1 MGGSIEPAATVT
13 DKLFRVRVSEDA
25 APTAP
30 FFTRPSIEQ
39 PYYDISN
46 RAWRDRS
53 FAPWPLAAW
62 AEYTFDGLPIRLGQ
76 VVQTLQR
83 VTGPGGIYE
92 PLVVTPAI
100 GVRMESEA
108 RILPLD
114 GSALP
119 VKVTVHAQ
127 AAAEGTVTLNLP
139 DGWHADPAEAHF
151 NMKSTGDTAPLVF
164 SVSTDEAATGVY
176 SVKAIAQSGGRSYE
190 TGWRSIG
197 YAGLLPYNQYL
208 PAELKTR
215 KVDVKLAPGLRV
227 GYVMGP
233 GDLVPDAIEEL
244 GVQPHVLNE
253 AELASGDFSAWNVL
267 VIGIRAYSTRPQL
280 NKVQPRLDEFVRS
293 GGTLIV
299 EYQGETFPAP
309 LPLAMG
315 RVPERVVDERTPVKL
330 LDPANPLL
338 SWPNKITTADFDGW
352 VEERGHSFLDSW
364 DPGYTPLT
372 ETADQGQAPQRGG
385 LLVTHP
391 GKGTYIYVAYAL
403 YRQLPELVPGSYR
416 LLANLLSAGKSAA
429 Q

>member
-13 DKLFRVRVSEDA
+13 DKLFRVRVSDDA
-25 APTAP
+25 ASTAP

-46 RAWRDRS
+46 QAWRDRS

-62 AEYTFDGLPIRLGQ
+62 AEYSFDGLPIRLGQ

-83 VTGPGGIYE
+83 VIGPGGIYE

-114 GSALP
+114 GSTLP
-119 VKVTVHAQ
+119 VKLTVHAQ
-127 AAAEGTVTLNLP
+127 AAAEGTVRLKLP
-139 DGWHADPAEAHF
+139 DGWHAEPAEAHF
-151 NMKSTGDTAPLVF
+151 SLKSAGDSAPLVF
-164 SVSTDEAATGVY
+164 SVTTDGAAAGVY
-176 SVKAIAQSGGRSYE
+176 SIEAIAQSGGRSYE
-190 TGWRSIG
+190 SGWRSVG
-197 YAGLLPYNQYL
+197 YQGLLPYNQYL
-208 PAELKTR
+208 PAVVKTR

-233 GDLVPDAIEEL
+233 GDLVPDAIEQL
-244 GVQPHVLNE
+244 GVQPHVLSD
-253 AELASGDFSAWNVL
+253 AELAAGNFSAFNVL

-280 NKVQPRLDEFVRS
+280 TKVQPQLNEFVRG

-299 EYQGETFPAP
+299 QYQSETFPAP
-309 LPLAMG
+309 LPLDMG
-315 RVPERVVDERTPVKL
+315 RIPERVVDERTPVKL

-338 SWPNKITTADFDGW
+338 NWPNKITTADFDGW
-352 VEERGHSFLDSW
+352 VEERGHSFLGSW

-372 ETADQGQAPQRGG
+372 ETADEGQDPQRGG

-391 GKGTYIYVAYAL
+391 GRGTYIYVAYAL
-403 YRQLPELVPGSYR
+403 YRQLPELVPGAYR
-416 LLANLLSAGKSAA
+416 LLANLLSAGMSAA